1 MAAIVVA
8 GELLAEFVAA
18 ERGQGFDT
26 PGLFAGPFPSGA
38 PAIFADQAARLGA
51 RVAYAGC
58 VGRDA
63 FGDAIVAR
71 LERDGV
77 GGGGRPPPPPRRA

>member
-1 MAAIVVA
+1 
-8 GELLAEFVAA
+8 
-18 ERGQGFDT
+18 
-26 PGLFAGPFPSGA
+26 
-38 PAIFADQAARLGA
+38 FADQAARLGA

-77 GGGGRPPPPPRRA
+77 DVARIRRVGRPTGTAFVAYRDDGSRSFVFTLSTSAAAC